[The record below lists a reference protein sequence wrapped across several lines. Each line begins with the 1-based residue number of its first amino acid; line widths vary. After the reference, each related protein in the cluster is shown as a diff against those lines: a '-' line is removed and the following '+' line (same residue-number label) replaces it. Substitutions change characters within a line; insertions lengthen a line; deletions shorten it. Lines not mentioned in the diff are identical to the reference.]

1 MKKILLSLLLIVP
14 FFALSQSSDALSY
27 QSVLRDASGN
37 IISSKYVTVDV
48 EILSSQSVIF
58 TESHN
63 TSTSANGVIT
73 LKIGSINQ
81 SSFSNI
87 DWSSD
92 DHSIKVKVSLVGSNY
107 NISTESDL
115 LSVPYALYAKR
126 SGSSSE
132 VTSAIAAV
140 QADVDQNET
149 DADAAIAAVQA
160 DVDQN
165 ETDADAAI
173 AAVQADVDQNE
184 TDADAADQSLQ
195 TQIDALTT
203 SSVSSLNDLN
213 DVVIDK
219 GPWPFNAG
227 NHSYYANGS
236 SMNNT
241 TNTALGNTAFGDSS
255 LSRITSGQQNTGFG
269 MGANYQVTEG
279 SYNTAVG
286 YGVLFANTTGDSNV
300 GVGNNSALRI
310 TTGDSN
316 TALGSDALNITTTGS
331 YNTAVGR
338 AATTSSATSMNET
351 MLGYNTTGQGTNTVT
366 LGNSSVTDV
375 YMAQDSGAT
384 VHAGALNLG
393 GTALTPT
400 ADEINYLDGVTSNI
414 QSQLNAKQSA
424 LTAGSGISITS
435 DGTISAGVTA
445 GSIADGAITTAKISN
460 DAVTADKLR

>member
-81 SSFSNI
+81 LSFSNI

-140 QADVDQNET
+140 QAVQA
-149 DADAAIAAVQA
+149 ADAAIAATA

-184 TDADAADQSLQ
+184 TDADADQSLQ

-219 GPWPFNAG
+219 GPCRLMLEIIP
-227 NHSYYANGS
+227 
-236 SMNNT
+236 T
-241 TNTALGNTAFGDSS
+241 T
-255 LSRITSGQQNTGFG
+255 Q
-269 MGANYQVTEG
+269 MVYQ
-279 SYNTAVG
+279 
-286 YGVLFANTTGDSNV
+286 
-300 GVGNNSALRI
+300 
-310 TTGDSN
+310 
-316 TALGSDALNITTTGS
+316 
-331 YNTAVGR
+331 
-338 AATTSSATSMNET
+338 
-351 MLGYNTTGQGTNTVT
+351 
-366 LGNSSVTDV
+366 
-375 YMAQDSGAT
+375 
-384 VHAGALNLG
+384 
-393 GTALTPT
+393 
-400 ADEINYLDGVTSNI
+400 
-414 QSQLNAKQSA
+414 
-424 LTAGSGISITS
+424 
-435 DGTISAGVTA
+435 
-445 GSIADGAITTAKISN
+445 
-460 DAVTADKLR
+460 